1 MVRINSNIPSM
12 TAQMN
17 LARSNRE
24 LSQTLQRLSTGLRI
38 SKGSDDPAGL
48 IASETLRA
56 EIASLG
62 KAITNTERASN
73 VIATAEASLAEVA
86 NLLID
91 IKGLAV
97 ESANVGALSKQEIM
111 ANQLQVDSAIQSITR
126 IANTS
131 TFAGRKL
138 LNGSLGYQTSGVNT
152 SSITALEVNNA
163 QLGEQPYLDVTVVGT
178 VSPEQGTLF
187 LSNDS
192 IALNNTTVFEI
203 ATNRGV
209 EVLSFISVT
218 SMSQIATAINNL
230 SGVIGA
236 TAAASGSSVTFTSL
250 DYGTD
255 AFVSIRT
262 LPSGASANV
271 VNTLGVGAA
280 AVTQRDLGVDIAV
293 AINGSSITGIG
304 RKITYNSGG
313 LSLNMSLEAPF
324 VVGNS
329 TNFNITGGGFLFQIG
344 PKIDQQQQISIG
356 LKSVHA
362 SNLGSQENSFLS
374 EVLTGGSKSLVG
386 GQFTGAATIIEEAI
400 QQIAVMRGRLGAF
413 ERNTLETNANSLR
426 ISLENVTAAES
437 SIRDADF
444 ALETAKL
451 TRSQVLVQAG
461 TAVLGLANS
470 APQSVLALLQ

>member
-1 MVRINSNIPSM
+1 M

-17 LARSNRE
+17 LVRSNRE
-24 LSQTLQRLSTGLRI
+24 LNQTLQRLSTGLRI

-97 ESANVGALSKQEIM
+97 ESANVGALSTEEIK

-138 LNGSLGYQTSGVNT
+138 LNGSLGYQTSGVVT
-152 SSITALEVNNA
+152 SSITQLEVNNA
-163 QLGEQPYLDVTVVGT
+163 QLGEQPYLDVTVTGT
-178 VSPEQGTLF
+178 VSAEQGALF
-187 LSNDS
+187 LSNDAT
-192 IALNNTTVFEI
+192 ALAATTVFEI
-203 ATNRGV
+203 STNRGV
-209 EVLSFISVT
+209 EVLSFISNT
-218 SMSQIATAINNL
+218 SMTQIATAINNL

-236 TAAASGSSVTFTSL
+236 TAAASGSSVTFNSL
-250 DYGTD
+250 DYGSD
-255 AFVSIRT
+255 AFISVRT

-271 VNTLGVGAA
+271 MTGAGTGVA
-280 AVTQRDLGVDIAV
+280 TQRDEGVDIAV
-293 AINGSSITGIG
+293 AINGASITGIG
-304 RKITYNSGG
+304 RDVTYNSGG
-313 LSLNMSLEAPF
+313 LSLNMTLEAPF

-329 TNFNITGGGFLFQIG
+329 TNFQITGGGFLFQIG

-362 SNLGSQENSFLS
+362 SNMGSQENGFLS
-374 EVLTGGSKSLVG
+374 EVLTGGSKSLVA
-386 GQFTGAATIIEEAI
+386 GQFTGASDIIEEAI

-426 ISLENVTAAES
+426 TSLENVTAAES
-437 SIRDADF
+437 AIRDADF
-444 ALETAKL
+444 AFETAQL

-461 TAVLGLANS
+461 TSVLGLANS